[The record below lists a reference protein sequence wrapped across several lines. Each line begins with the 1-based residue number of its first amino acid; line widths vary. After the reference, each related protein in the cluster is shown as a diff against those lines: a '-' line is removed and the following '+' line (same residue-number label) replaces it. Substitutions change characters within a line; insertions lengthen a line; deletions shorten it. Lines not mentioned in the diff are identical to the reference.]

1 MKNTKRR
8 IFSKEVEDYV
18 LANPDAPRTKK
29 APSTELSSAGGSSP
43 ADAPASK
50 QTVKFES
57 KHSFFGLINHV
68 NQLGDALGLTNPK
81 KRKRSVGI
89 MVCFLILMA
98 VIISAKPSSSSAQE
112 ERTSGII
119 GEERVPG
126 QNDVEHFINDT
137 PQKNQSLQIGNTPET
152 EAPINSTRIDTP
164 AAPSAEPPAVREVEQ
179 APAPA
184 EDPDPSSMLVYLHK
198 VSDRGNPNT
207 TSAALTGPGSYSG
220 NETFIHG
227 RLISKLEA
235 SGYGGSL
242 AIGQL
247 DDGTILYGSA
257 RIAADIDR
265 VYINFTEE
273 QQPNGT
279 RKTGRQYVIVDKE
292 KTQGL
297 PASCKDHGGSNV
309 IAKGLSIGFN
319 ALAAVASGRS
329 SGPYSAQDA
338 ARDRLS
344 GQIQRE
350 ADYAEQT
357 GRVRYCTADAGSE
370 FYVVITGVS
379 R

>member
-1 MKNTKRR
+1 MKNTTRR

-18 LANPDAPRTKK
+18 LANPDAPQKK
-29 APSTELSSAGGSSP
+29 KEPSAVLSPTGGPSPVAGTSSQP
-43 ADAPASK
+43 
-50 QTVKFES
+50 TVKFES
-57 KHSFFGLINHV
+57 KHSFFGLINHL

-81 KRKRSVGI
+81 KRTRAIGI
-89 MVCFLILMA
+89 IAAFVFLMV
-98 VIISAKPSSSSAQE
+98 VVVSAKPSASSANE
-112 ERTSGII
+112 ETTSGII
-119 GEERVPG
+119 GEERVPR
-126 QNDVEHFINDT
+126 QNDVEHYMNDT
-137 PQKNQSLQIGNTPET
+137 PAKNEPLQIRNAAEAEPAINNTRPEI
-152 EAPINSTRIDTP
+152 ETP
-164 AAPSAEPPAVREVEQ
+164 AAPTAPVVREIEQ
-179 APAPA
+179 AAAP
-184 EDPDPSSMLVYLHK
+184 EEDPSSMLVYLHK
-198 VSDRGNPNT
+198 VSGTSNANT
-207 TSAALTGPGSYSG
+207 VAAMLTGPGSFSG

-257 RIAADIDR
+257 RIAPDIDR

-273 QQPNGT
+273 QQPDGT
-279 RKTGRQYVIVDKE
+279 RKTGRQYVIVDKA

-309 IAKGLSIGFN
+309 ISKGLSIGFN

-329 SGPYSAQDA
+329 TGPYSAQDA
-338 ARDRLS
+338 ARERLA

-370 FYVVITGVS
+370 FYVVVTGVS

>member
-1 MKNTKRR
+1 MKNTTRR

-18 LANPDAPRTKK
+18 LANPDAPQKK
-29 APSTELSSAGGSSP
+29 KEPSNVLN
-43 ADAPASK
+43 PASK
-50 QTVKFES
+50 IVASPSSQPTVKFES
-57 KHSFFGLINHV
+57 KHSFFGLINHL

-81 KRKRSVGI
+81 KRTRAIGI
-89 MVCFLILMA
+89 IAAFVFLI
-98 VIISAKPSSSSAQE
+98 VVVVSAKPSVSTTKE
-112 ERTSGII
+112 EKTSGII

-126 QNDVEHFINDT
+126 QNDVEHYMNDT
-137 PQKNQSLQIGNTPET
+137 PKNEPLQIRNTAEIQPAISSTRPET
-152 EAPINSTRIDTP
+152 ESP
-164 AAPSAEPPAVREVEQ
+164 AAPTTPPVREIEQ
-179 APAPA
+179 AAAPT
-184 EDPDPSSMLVYLHK
+184 EEEDPSSMLVYLHK
-198 VSDRGNPNT
+198 ISGTDRSNIVSAT
-207 TSAALTGPGSYSG
+207 LTGPGSYSG

-257 RIAADIDR
+257 RIAPDIDR

-273 QQPNGT
+273 QQQDGT

-319 ALAAVASGRS
+319 TLAAVATGRS
-329 SGPYSAQDA
+329 TGPYSAQDA
-338 ARDRLS
+338 ARERLA

-357 GRVRYCTADAGSE
+357 GRVRSCSADAGTE

>member
-1 MKNTKRR
+1 MKNTTRR

-29 APSTELSSAGGSSP
+29 APSTEPSSAGGSSP
-43 ADAPASK
+43 ADAPSSK

-89 MVCFLILMA
+89 IVCFLILMA
-98 VIISAKPSSSSAQE
+98 AVISAKPSSSSAQE

-137 PQKNQSLQIGNTPET
+137 SQKNQSLQIGNAAET
-152 EAPINSTRIDTP
+152 GPPINNTRVETP
-164 AAPSAEPPAVREVEQ
+164 AAPESETPALREVEQ
-179 APAPA
+179 APVAA
-184 EDPDPSSMLVYLHK
+184 EEPDPSSMLVYLHK

-207 TSAALTGPGSYSG
+207 TSASLTGPGSYSG
-220 NETFIHG
+220 TETFIHG

-257 RIAADIDR
+257 RIAPDIDR

-273 QQPNGT
+273 QQTDGT
-279 RKTGRQYVIVDKE
+279 RKNGRQYVIVDKQ

-309 IAKGLSIGFN
+309 ISKGLSIGFN

-329 SGPYSAQDA
+329 TGAYSAQDA
-338 ARDRLS
+338 ARDRLA